1 MRFGWRSLS
10 ERITLPRLSIGFDLD
25 MTLIDSAAAFEAV
38 LEELSAQTGVF
49 IDSAAAAA
57 RLGPPIE
64 DELANWFPPA
74 QVSDAVRQYR
84 QIYPHHGMTHL
95 RALPGAHQAIDAVRA
110 RGGRVVVITGKIPAI
125 AEQCLGR
132 VGLDVDVVVGSV
144 FGGAKGVAIREHDVS
159 AYVGDH
165 PGDVVGARAGGA
177 VPVGV
182 ATGAFTAEQLI
193 GAGAA
198 VVLDDLS
205 AFPAW
210 LADGGPAE
218 AGYAAR

>member
-1 MRFGWRSLS
+1 M
-10 ERITLPRLSIGFDLD
+10 PRLSIGFDLD
-25 MTLIDSAAAFEAV
+25 MTLIDSAAAFKAV
-38 LEELSAQTGVF
+38 LDELSAQTGVF

-74 QVSDAVRQYR
+74 QVADAVAQYR
-84 QIYPHHGMTHL
+84 EIYPHQGIAHL
-95 RALPGAHQAIDAVRA
+95 SALSGAHQATDAVRG
-110 RGGRVVVITGKIPAI
+110 RGGRIVVITGKIPAI
-125 AEQCLGR
+125 AEQCLQQ

-144 FGGAKGVAIREHDVS
+144 FGAAKGTAIREHDVS

-165 PGDVVGARAGGA
+165 PADVLGARAGGA

-182 ATGAFTAEQLI
+182 ATGAFTADQLLD
-193 GAGAA
+193 AGAA
-198 VVLDDLS
+198 VVLADLS

-210 LADGGPAE
+210 LGTHVSA
-218 AGYAAR
+218 